1 MPSYKRQTTQQIQT
15 YSQPGKKK
23 RQKKRN
29 SKLQL
34 IIKDRLVKNR
44 GIKNENKT
52 EKQKKE
58 RINWE
63 VHHARVKVNY
73 DDVDAVAD
81 VLCNMNVYNVPRTL
95 NASVYDRP
103 RNNNNNNNINDY
115 GQQTKRNR

>member
-1 MPSYKRQTTQQIQT
+1 MSTLRRGRRKD
-15 YSQPGKKK
+15 KKK
-23 RQKKRN
+23 KEN

-44 GIKNENKT
+44 RIKKEKKNET
-52 EKQKKE
+52 EKQRKE

-63 VHHARVKVNY
+63 LHHARVKVNY

-81 VLCNMNVYNVPRTL
+81 VLCNMNVYNVPRIL
-95 NASVYDRP
+95 NASVYVRL
-103 RNNNNNNNINDY
+103 RNNNNNNNNINDY